1 MASEDKMREMMI
13 SLMEYGYTLDEIERL
28 TRPSRTASAPP
39 SGPALATTSRP
50 PTASSLAE
58 EQSDVKFVQRM
69 VIDSYPRSGEETP
82 SSSAHNSGRS
92 LKRPGKSISA
102 ESGWIG
108 APLHG
113 VFGVGEKGPSN
124 SKNSMDNP
132 WSFGAPISMEF
143 LDIHEYSMW
152 SYWSSKGFPRLS
164 YVFAY

>member
-92 LKRPGKSISA
+92 LKRP
-102 ESGWIG
+102 
-108 APLHG
+108 
-113 VFGVGEKGPSN
+113 
-124 SKNSMDNP
+124 
-132 WSFGAPISMEF
+132 
-143 LDIHEYSMW
+143 
-152 SYWSSKGFPRLS
+152 
-164 YVFAY
+164 